1 MQSRELHDRSVY
13 YQTFV
18 EIFEEPSATKELTQQ
33 AVDILDAN
41 YETANL
47 PAEFQRD
54 QLLQLLLEFIRV
66 WQTDP
71 VSITLKP
78 GAESYCCKQAYPVPQ
93 VHRATLRKEIDR
105 LESIGVLN

>member
-1 MQSRELHDRSVY
+1 MC
-13 YQTFV
+13 
-18 EIFEEPSATKELTQQ
+18 
-33 AVDILDAN
+33 LDAN

-47 PAEFQRD
+47 PAEFRRD

-78 GAESYCCKQAYPVPQ
+78 GAESYSCKQAYPVPQ
-93 VHRATLRKEIDR
+93 VHRATFRKEEIR
-105 LESIGVLN
+105 